1 MAEIFGVFI
10 LLYMYHM
17 FVYAVTHV
25 DGEYDY
31 YRSMML
37 SAGVSI
43 FLWASGFS
51 GRAFGPIDF

>member
-1 MAEIFGVFI
+1 
-10 LLYMYHM
+10 MYHM